1 MAEEGRDQR
10 LFAPAEQDERG
21 LTIGA
26 VCKLLSS
33 EFPDLSISKIRYL
46 EEQQLLAPRRT
57 PGGYRLYYPADI
69 ERLRTILRMQR
80 DEFLPL
86 RVIRRELAAG
96 RLERT
101 VPKVG
106 GGPPPARGALSLA
119 NGAGAQAELAEVAA
133 ELGVEEQLIDQLAE
147 FGLIAA
153 PRRGGQRYLDQTERE
168 VVRAAAE
175 LARFGLMPR
184 NLTLLRSAAQR
195 EAQLLYQLFAPT
207 LRSRSA
213 ERRREGVEAVEEAA
227 AVVVRLKHLLLVKA
241 LRELIDGSGG

>member
-153 PRRGGQRYLDQTERE
+153 P
-168 VVRAAAE
+168 AAA
-175 LARFGLMPR
+175 ASGTSTRPNGR
-184 NLTLLRSAAQR
+184 WCG
-195 EAQLLYQLFAPT
+195 
-207 LRSRSA
+207 
-213 ERRREGVEAVEEAA
+213 RRPSWR
-227 AVVVRLKHLLLVKA
+227 
-241 LRELIDGSGG
+241 GSG